1 MNAPLHAESI
11 AALEHLARTQAGQR
25 LAFVSGNFNVLHPGH
40 MRLLKFAADLGRLVV
55 GVTQAGT
62 PGAIV
67 PEALRLEAVRAIGIV
82 AHAFILRDA
91 PSDFI
96 AALQPAAVVKG
107 KEHEQAANP
116 EADAVATYGGK
127 LYFSS
132 GEIAF
137 ASLDLIRREF
147 QEINLSTI
155 VKPRGFPERHGFAVA
170 GLRDLLARFKN
181 VRVLV
186 LGDLIVDEYV
196 ACDALGLSQE
206 DPTIVVTPVL
216 TERFLGGAGIV
227 AGHASGLGAR
237 TRFISVTGDDFARDF
252 AAQKLDAA
260 GVAATLLP
268 DSSRPTTLKQ
278 RFRASNKTLLRVSHL
293 KQHGIDTALQ
303 ARVLEAV
310 DAALPATDL
319 LVFSD
324 FNYGVLPQ
332 KLVDAII
339 ARAAK
344 AGVPAVADSQSS
356 SQVGDIAR
364 FAGMKLVKPT
374 EREARLALRDFDS
387 GLVVLAEKLRAKA
400 NAQHV
405 ILSLG
410 AEGLLVHAPDRANGR
425 DGAWMT
431 DRLPAFNESPKDPS
445 GAGDSLLIT
454 AALALAAGGSIW
466 QATYLGAIAAACQVG
481 RVGNVPLTAPEV
493 EAEILS

>member
-1 MNAPLHAESI
+1 MTLHAAPLHAESI
-11 AALEHLARTQAGQR
+11 AALEHLARTQPGQR

-40 MRLLKFAADLGRLVV
+40 MRLLKFAADMGRLVV
-55 GVTQAGT
+55 GVAAAGA
-62 PGAIV
+62 PGALV
-67 PEALRLEAVRAIGIV
+67 PEALRLEAVRAIGSV
-82 AHAFILRDA
+82 AHAFILRDPPA
-91 PSDFI
+91 AFI
-96 AALQPAAVVKG
+96 EALQPAAVVKG
-107 KEHEQAANP
+107 KEHEQASNP

-137 ASLDLIRREF
+137 SSLDLIRREF
-147 QEINLSTI
+147 KEFNLSSI
-155 VKPRGFPERHGFAVA
+155 VKPRGFPERHGFPVA
-170 GLRDLLARFKN
+170 GLRDLLRGFSGLS
-181 VRVLV
+181 VLV

-216 TERFLGGAGIV
+216 TERFVGGAGIV
-227 AGHASGLGAR
+227 ASHARGLGAR
-237 TRFISVTGDDFARDF
+237 TRFISVTGDDAPRDF
-252 AAQKLDAA
+252 AATRLSEA
-260 GVAATLLP
+260 GVETTLLP
-268 DSSRPTTLKQ
+268 DGSRPTTLKQ
-278 RFRASNKTLLRVSHL
+278 RFRAGGKTLLRVSHM
-293 KQHGIDTALQ
+293 KQHAIDAALQ
-303 ARVLEAV
+303 ARMLDAV
-310 DAALPATDL
+310 RDALPDSDL

-332 KLVDAII
+332 KLVDQIVHL
-339 ARAAK
+339 AAE

-356 SQVGDIAR
+356 SQVGDISR
-364 FAGMKLVKPT
+364 FPGMFLVKPT

-400 NAQHV
+400 HAKNV

-410 AEGLLVHAPDRANGR
+410 AEGLLVHAPDHS
-425 DGAWMT
+425 GAWMT
-431 DRLPAFNESPKDPS
+431 DRLPAFNEAPKDPS

-454 AALALAAGGSIW
+454 AALALRAGGSVW
-466 QATYLGAIAAACQVG
+466 QAAYLGAIAAACQVG